1 MKGKKKAK
9 IKTNGKKASNQVGHI
24 KQRFVERFGI
34 SLSNE
39 DISSMISQ
47 IQKQTATFIRR
58 QSHRVSIWQVPLQ
71 DRLFEVVYDK
81 RTKTVVTV
89 LPELSRDL

>member
-1 MKGKKKAK
+1 MKGKKKPK
-9 IKTNGKKASNQVGHI
+9 IKANGLKAANQIGHV

-39 DISSMISQ
+39 DLTSMISQ
-47 IQKQTATFIRR
+47 IQKQTAVFLKRR
-58 QSHRVSIWQVPLQ
+58 SHRVSIWQVPLQ
-71 DRLFEVVYDK
+71 GRLFEVVYDK

-89 LPELSRDL
+89 LPELSQEV